1 MNKLVKA
8 GIGGLLCLAP
18 AAHAVER
25 FSAFHSDIRI
35 AASGEL
41 AVTETIELQSA
52 GRGAP
57 RGIVRELAEDY
68 RDRVGGR
75 VRVPLEV
82 DQVLRNGWPEPYELE
97 RVANGVRVRTG
108 EPGRALPRGK
118 HAYQITYRT
127 ARQVSFLEDH
137 DELYWEVGRSLD
149 ATVERLSAEVSFERP
164 VRAGAIK
171 VDAST
176 GAQGARGQ
184 DYHAFVREGAA
195 AFRATRPLAAREFMA
210 IVVAFPQGAVERPS
224 QLERSAWYLSTNR
237 GVQVGAAILAL
248 MLAFL
253 LACRWRFARVPAPA
267 VLRAAPPEAPR
278 ASPPEGVGPGGV
290 RFIDRGGYD
299 ERCLSAAILGL
310 QSRGYL
316 RVREHGERLRL
327 ERIGEALEWFPGEQ
341 ALARRLVRERPAE
354 IRRHGRTLEEAGRT
368 LAAELHEAFG
378 RRRWAS
384 HAPFTF
390 AAAGMGLAGVA
401 AMRALDTPPAAL
413 AIVAGAMALC
423 LALFA
428 CRFLPV
434 LARRGREHQEPIDA
448 LRQHLRSA
456 EPQTEDEF
464 TRLLPYAVAL
474 ELEQAWGRRFAERVP
489 ANIVE
494 LTPRAPDK
502 APAPP
507 RRPLRHSRSAA
518 A

>member
-1 MNKLVKA
+1 VNKLVKA
-8 GIGGLLCLAP
+8 GIGGLLCLSP
-18 AAHAVER
+18 AVHAVER
-25 FSAFHSDIRI
+25 FGAFHSDIRI

-75 VRVPLEV
+75 VKVPLAV

-127 ARQVSFLEDH
+127 ARQVSFFEEH
-137 DELYWEVGRSLD
+137 DELYWEVGRNLD

-164 VRAGAIK
+164 VPASAIK
-171 VDAST
+171 ADAST
-176 GAQGARGQ
+176 GAQGAQSGARSAQGQ
-184 DYHAFVREGAA
+184 DYHAFVREGSA
-195 AFRATRPLAAREFMA
+195 AFRATRPLTAREDMA
-210 IVVAFPQGAVERPS
+210 IVVAFPKGVVERPS
-224 QLERSAWYLSTNR
+224 QLERSAWYLATNR
-237 GVQVGAAILAL
+237 GVLVGAAVLAL

-253 LACRWRFARVPAPA
+253 LACRWRFARVAP
-267 VLRAAPPEAPR
+267 LAPR

-327 ERIGEALEWFPGEQ
+327 ERTGEALEWLPGEQ

-354 IRRHGRTLEEAGRT
+354 IRRHGRTLEEAGRR
-368 LAAELHEAFG
+368 LATELHEAFG
-378 RRRWAS
+378 RRCWAS
-384 HAPFTF
+384 HAPFIF
-390 AAAGMGLAGVA
+390 VAAGIGLAGVA

-413 AIVAGAMALC
+413 AVIAGAMALC

-428 CRFLPV
+428 YWLLPV
-434 LARRGREHQEPIDA
+434 LSPRGREHQQAIDA
-448 LRQHLRSA
+448 LRQHLGAA
-456 EPQTEDEF
+456 EPESEEEF
-464 TRLLPYAVAL
+464 ARLLPYAVAL
-474 ELEQAWGRRFAERVP
+474 ELEQAWGRHFAERVP

-507 RRPLRHSRSAA
+507 RRPLRHTRSAA